1 MRQKIIL
8 GLIVSLALLVTSCE
22 KETVTRGTLDYKFAP
37 VTAVDGYFENRQVA
51 YPEDIAITG
60 SARSINDF
68 SLLGS
73 VVEITGNLLA
83 GDVVRGIEIDVD
95 GIGVYRFP
103 DIPVYKDGEVI
114 TIADSG
120 NNVAFGHFMSDAM
133 AYMLRY
139 GKQDIIVS
147 GYLENQYGRHVA
159 GATVEV
165 NIYNDLEV
173 RVNN

>member
-8 GLIVSLALLVTSCE
+8 GLIVALALLVTSCD
-22 KETVTRGTLDYKFAP
+22 KEIVTRGTLDYKFTP
-37 VTAVDGYFENRQVA
+37 MTAADGYFENRQIA

-60 SARSINDF
+60 SASSINDF

-73 VVEITGNLLA
+73 VVEVTGNLMA
-83 GDVVRGIEIDVD
+83 GDVVRGIVIDVD
-95 GIGVYRFP
+95 GIGVYRFS
-103 DIPVYKDGEVI
+103 DIPVYKNGEII
-114 TIADSG
+114 TIADSR
-120 NNVAFGHFMSDAM
+120 NNPAFHHFMSDAI
-133 AYMLRY
+133 AYMRQY
-139 GKQDIIVS
+139 GKQDIIIS
-147 GYLENQYGRHVA
+147 GYLEDRYGRHVA